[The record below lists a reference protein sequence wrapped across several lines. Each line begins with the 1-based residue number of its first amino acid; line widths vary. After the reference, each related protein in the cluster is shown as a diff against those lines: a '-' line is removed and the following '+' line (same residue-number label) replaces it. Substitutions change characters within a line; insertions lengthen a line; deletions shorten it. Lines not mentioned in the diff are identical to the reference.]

1 MNRSSLPPEEQ
12 TYKRITEFAQSPKG
26 QQLLRHLE
34 QADPQRVRQAM
45 AQAESGDMDQLKST
59 VEQLLRSP
67 QIQALLKQYGGEGS
81 E

>member
-1 MNRSSLPPEEQ
+1 MNRSSQPPEEQ
-12 TYKRITEFAQSPKG
+12 TYKRITEFAQSAKG

>member
-26 QQLLRHLE
+26 QQLLHQLK
-34 QADPQRVRQAM
+34 QVDPQRTSQAM
-45 AQAESGDMDQLKST
+45 AQAETGDMDQLKST

>member
-1 MNRSSLPPEEQ
+1 MNRSSQPPEEQ
-12 TYKRITEFAQSPKG
+12 TYKRITEFAQSSKG

-45 AQAESGDMDQLKST
+45 AQAESADMDQLKST
-59 VEQLLRSP
+59 VEHLLRSP

>member
-1 MNRSSLPPEEQ
+1 MNRSSQPPEEQ
-12 TYKRITEFAQSPKG
+12 TYKRITEFAQSSKG
-26 QQLLRHLE
+26 HQLLRHLE